1 MITVNKVYA
10 YSVRLYFI
18 AVIGNNYEVYLS
30 NIAVACLI
38 NYFVCRQFS
47 VLYKCA

>member
-1 MITVNKVYA
+1 MITINKVYT

-18 AVIGNNYEVYLS
+18 AVIGNNYEVYLGS
-30 NIAVACLI
+30 NAVARLI